1 MTQLISGKTSAAA
14 QSRSN
19 TAADS
24 LQKVVATMV
33 KLQVL
38 GLPRNYE
45 LFYEALY
52 GHNADLTRDVLS
64 LNGQPAQVVL
74 DQIGLKHRLVGHC
87 GAAEQSL
94 QGDATDLLNDLLQ
107 QLSAGIDRK
116 QAFSRALEKTIRGA
130 RDDENRGLSEVM
142 DDLDFLAAAA
152 GDIVRSETALSQALQ
167 AGLTQMEATRKAAK
181 AARQASLRDR
191 LTHLPNR
198 QAFSSRVTSL
208 YSGDTNPAETTLIVV
223 EIDHFKS
230 LVDRYGEAAT
240 GRILKRLATIFRKS
254 IKKNDFVARTGIDE
268 FSFLFDG
275 VSSEAARSIAERLHS
290 SVVDNLVFATEDGNT
305 TGNLGLMMGYAMAQ
319 DAVSATQLVG
329 QAETALAAARHDR
342 RSPIVGYTPAVARTV
357 GRNAA

>member
-19 TAADS
+19 TAVDS
-24 LQKVVATMV
+24 LQKVAAAMV
-33 KLQVL
+33 KLQVP

-64 LNGQPAQVVL
+64 LTGQPAQVVL
-74 DQIGLKHRLVGHC
+74 DQIGLRHRLVSHC
-87 GAAEQSL
+87 GAAEQRL

-116 QAFSRALEKTIRGA
+116 QAFSRALEKIVHAA

-142 DDLDFLAAAA
+142 DDLDFLAVAA
-152 GDIVRSETALSQALQ
+152 GDIVRSETALSQALR

-181 AARQASLRDR
+181 AAKAASLRDR

-198 QAFSSRVTSL
+198 LAFTNRVSSL
-208 YSGDTNPAETTLIVV
+208 YGGDTDPAETALIVV
-223 EIDHFKS
+223 EIDRFKS
-230 LVDRYGEAAT
+230 LVDQYGEAAT

-254 IKKNDFVARTGIDE
+254 IKKNDFVARTGIDA

-275 VSSEAARSIAERLHS
+275 VSFEAARGIAERLHA
-290 SVVDNLVFATEDGNT
+290 SVVDNLVFATDDGNT
-305 TGNLGLMMGYAMAQ
+305 SGHLDLMMGYAMTK
-319 DAVSATQLVG
+319 DAVSAPQLIG
-329 QAETALAAARHDR
+329 QAETALAAARQDR
-342 RSPIVGYTPAVARTV
+342 RSPVVGYTPAVARTV
-357 GRNAA
+357 GRSAA

>member
-1 MTQLISGKTSAAA
+1 MNQMISGKTAATA
-14 QSRSN
+14 QARSQVPP
-19 TAADS
+19 DS
-24 LQKVVATMV
+24 LQKIAAHMA
-33 KLQVL
+33 KLQVT

-45 LFYEALY
+45 LFYEALF
-52 GHNADLTRDVLS
+52 GHNADLTRDVASLS
-64 LNGQPAQVVL
+64 GQPAQVAL

-87 GAAEQSL
+87 GAAEQRL
-94 QGDATDLLNDLLQ
+94 QGDATDLLNDLVQ

-116 QAFSRALEKTIRGA
+116 QAFSRALASILRAA

-142 DDLDFLAAAA
+142 EDLDFLAVAA

-167 AGLTQMEATRKAAK
+167 AGLTQMETTRTAAK
-181 AARQASLRDR
+181 AAREASLRDR

-198 QAFSSRVTSL
+198 LAFTNRVASL
-208 YSGDTNPAETTLIVV
+208 YGGDTNPSETALIIV
-223 EIDHFKS
+223 EIDRFKS
-230 LVDRYGEAAT
+230 LVEQYGEAAT

-275 VSSEAARSIAERLHS
+275 VSAEAARSIAERLHS

-305 TGNLGLMMGYAMAQ
+305 TGNLGLMMGYAMTQ
-319 DAVSATQLVG
+319 DAISAPQLIG

-342 RSPIVGYTPAVARTV
+342 RSPIMGYSPAVARAS